1 MTESKS
7 ALYREA
13 ILEHS
18 RRPRNQGRLERPDAR
33 AAAHNPLCGDELEMT
48 LALAEG
54 NIRELRFVARGCS
67 IVMASASLMSE
78 AVAGLATE
86 RAQALGDAFRELL
99 DGSRDD
105 LPEELA
111 SLAPLKVVRERP
123 SRIRC
128 ALLPWEALGGCLSG
142 GRCGGLGC

>member
-18 RRPRNQGRLERPDAR
+18 RHPRNQGRLEAPDAR
-33 AAAHNPLCGDELEMT
+33 AVAHNPLCGDELEMM

-54 NIRELRFVARGCS
+54 NIRELRYLARGCS
-67 IVMASASLMSE
+67 IVIASASLMSE
-78 AVAGLATE
+78 AVTGQATA
-86 RAQALGDAFRELL
+86 RAAQWGRTFRAVLE
-99 DGSRDD
+99 GRAEA

-111 SLAPLKVVRERP
+111 ACAPLEAVRQRP

-128 ALLPWEALGGCLSG
+128 ALLPWEALADCLSEDGEQGAG
-142 GRCGGLGC
+142 G